1 MTTANFPVN
10 GPVVL
15 DVVGTE
21 LTEDDV
27 RRIRHPLTGM
37 VILFTRNYESP
48 AQLSALTAAVH
59 AVKPGV
65 LIGVDHEGGRVQR
78 FRSGFTEIPAMHAYG
93 DLWQKN
99 PQAAARAL
107 TAAGFV
113 MAAELLACGVDF
125 TFAPVLDL
133 DWGHSAIIGERSF
146 SRYPAAV
153 AAMARAVTYGM
164 MAAGMANCG
173 KHFPGHGWAEADS
186 HKALPEDERSPETI
200 LAEDTEPYAWLGAG
214 LVSVM
219 TAHVLYP
226 KWDTVPATFSRRILQ
241 DGLRKRLGFEGLIFS
256 DDLSMQGAKKEGGVV
271 ERAQKALAA
280 GCDALIICNNPAETD
295 ELLQGLKWQTTE
307 AFAERWR
314 RLVPRPTVGDR
325 KNLENSA
332 LYRRS
337 LVDMKLS

>member
-1 MTTANFPVN
+1 
-10 GPVVL
+10 
-15 DVVGTE
+15 
-21 LTEDDV
+21 
-27 RRIRHPLTGM
+27 
-37 VILFTRNYESP
+37 
-48 AQLSALTAAVH
+48 
-59 AVKPGV
+59 
-65 LIGVDHEGGRVQR
+65 
-78 FRSGFTEIPAMHAYG
+78 
-93 DLWQKN
+93 
-99 PQAAARAL
+99 
-107 TAAGFV
+107 
-113 MAAELLACGVDF
+113 
-125 TFAPVLDL
+125 
-133 DWGHSAIIGERSF
+133 
-146 SRYPAAV
+146 
-153 AAMARAVTYGM
+153 MARAVTYGM

-226 KWDTVPATFSRRILQ
+226 QWDTVPATFSRRILQ
-241 DGLRKRLGFEGLIFS
+241 NGLRKRLGFEGLIFS

-295 ELLQGLKWQTTE
+295 ELLQGLKWQATE

-314 RLVPRPTVGDR
+314 RLVPRPMVGDR

-337 LVDMKLS
+337 LVDMQLS